1 MGKFRVLK
9 FIFCPGLTEENNVRL
24 LVIYREVFIKFVNI
38 FVIGTNVKVNDGEIL
53 RNRLMLQKVTG
64 QVIAADLRE
73 IQKGRGGRVKASVS
87 QR

>member
-1 MGKFRVLK
+1 MK
-9 FIFCPGLTEENNVRL
+9 FIFCPILTEEDNVRL
-24 LVIYREVFIKFVNI
+24 VVIDREVYFKFVNI
-38 FVIGTNVKVNDGEIL
+38 FVNGTDVEVNDGEIL